1 MAFTILGRK
10 GCSYCVKAEET
21 LKKMGVLFNKF
32 DIVEQPALTDFLI
45 SCGLQTVPQIYV
57 GSKHIGGYD
66 DLLKFLE
73 SWD

>member
-1 MAFTILGRK
+1 
-10 GCSYCVKAEET
+10 
-21 LKKMGVLFNKF
+21 MGVEFNKF